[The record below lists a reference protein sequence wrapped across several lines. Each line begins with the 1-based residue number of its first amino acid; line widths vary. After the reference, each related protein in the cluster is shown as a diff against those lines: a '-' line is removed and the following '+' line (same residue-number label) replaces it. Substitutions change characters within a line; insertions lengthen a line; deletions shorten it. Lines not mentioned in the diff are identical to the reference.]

1 MIPER
6 LVLATANPGKIA
18 ELRALVGE
26 WGPVET
32 QGLDTLGGVVL
43 PPEGEASYAENA
55 VAKARAVTLASG
67 LPALGDDSGL
77 EVDALGGGPGVRSA
91 RLAATDGERIAALLA
106 RLANARDRRGR
117 FRCVVALAWPDGRV
131 ETAEGTCAGVIV
143 EAPVGRGGFGYD
155 PIFLADE
162 LGHTFAEA
170 SAAEKA
176 RVSHRARAVR
186 ALGRHLASGVPAA
199 LRHPRGT
206 C

>member
-1 MIPER
+1 MIPGR

-26 WGPVET
+26 WGHVEM

-43 PPEGEASYAENA
+43 PREGEASYAENA
-55 VAKARAVTLASG
+55 IAKALAVALASG

-77 EVDALGGGPGVRSA
+77 EVDALDGGPGVLSA
-91 RLAATDGERIAALLA
+91 RLAASDGERIATLLA
-106 RLANARDRRGR
+106 RLANAGDRRAR

-155 PIFLADE
+155 PVFLANE

-170 SAAEKA
+170 TAAEKA

-186 ALGRHLASGVPAA
+186 ALGRHLASRGSAA

>member
-1 MIPER
+1 MIPDR

-26 WGPVET
+26 WGSVET
-32 QGLDTLGGVVL
+32 QGIDTLGGMVL

-55 VAKARAVTLASG
+55 IAKARAVALASG

-77 EVDALGGGPGVRSA
+77 EVDALGGAPGVLSA
-91 RLAATDGERIAALLA
+91 RLAATDPERIATLLA
-106 RLANARDRRGR
+106 RLANASDRRAH
-117 FRCVVALAWPDGRV
+117 FRCVVAIAWPDGRV
-131 ETAEGTCAGVIV
+131 ETAEGTCAGLIV

-170 SAAEKA
+170 TASEKA

-186 ALGRHLASGVPAA
+186 ALGRHLASGGPAA

>member
-1 MIPER
+1 MTPDR

-18 ELRALVGE
+18 ELRALVEE
-26 WGPVET
+26 WGSVET

-55 VAKARAVTLASG
+55 VAKARAVALASG

-77 EVDALGGGPGVRSA
+77 EVDALGGAPGALSA
-91 RLAATDGERIAALLA
+91 RLAATDAERIATLLA
-106 RLANARDRRGR
+106 RLANTSDRRAR
-117 FRCVVALAWPDGRV
+117 FRCVVAIAWPDGRV
-131 ETAEGTCAGVIV
+131 ETAEGTCAGLIV

-162 LGHTFAEA
+162 LGHTFAEVT
-170 SAAEKA
+170 AAEKA

-186 ALGRHLASGVPAA
+186 ALGRRLASGGPAA

>member
-1 MIPER
+1 MIPDR

-77 EVDALGGGPGVRSA
+77 EVDALGGAPGVLSA
-91 RLAATDGERIAALLA
+91 RLAVTDAERIATLLT
-106 RLANARDRRGR
+106 RLANA
-117 FRCVVALAWPDGRV
+117 
-131 ETAEGTCAGVIV
+131 T
-143 EAPVGRGGFGYD
+143 
-155 PIFLADE
+155 
-162 LGHTFAEA
+162 
-170 SAAEKA
+170 
-176 RVSHRARAVR
+176 ARAF
-186 ALGRHLASGVPAA
+186 AMAFSA
-199 LRHPRGT
+199 
-206 C
+206 

>member
-1 MIPER
+1 MIPDR
-6 LVLATANPGKIA
+6 LILATANPGKIA
-18 ELRALVGE
+18 ELGALLAE
-26 WGPVET
+26 WGPVGT
-32 QGLDTLGGVVL
+32 QGLDTLPGVVL
-43 PPEGEASYAENA
+43 PLEGDASYAENA
-55 VAKARAVTLASG
+55 IAKARAVALASG

-77 EVDALGGGPGVRSA
+77 EVVALGGAPGVLSA
-91 RLAATDGERIAALLA
+91 RLATTDGERIATLLA
-106 RLANARDRRGR
+106 RLANASDRRAR

-131 ETAEGTCAGVIV
+131 ETAEGACAGVIV

-170 SAAEKA
+170 TAAEKA

-186 ALGRHLASGVPAA
+186 ELGRHLASGGSAA